1 MMDKVKVFPS
11 NDRKVRPSQ
20 LTLADLAPKDRS
32 PPLVLIVTNG
42 PERLFVTM
50 SQCCS
55 CSLLSGR

>member
-1 MMDKVKVFPS
+1 MDKVKVFPS

-20 LTLADLAPKDRS
+20 LTLADLAAKDRS

-50 SQCCS
+50 SQCRS